1 MQKAARRT
9 NTLAEVNNSVKLLNE
24 MLSHFNQEESSQA
37 DKELIK
43 ASSLHH
49 KHNSLKTVV
58 LGFKANERVH
68 NKITSVFLSSAAGE

>member
-1 MQKAARRT
+1 MQKAARRI

-43 ASSLHH
+43 ASALPHQHYSLPPRP
-49 KHNSLKTVV
+49 
-58 LGFKANERVH
+58 E
-68 NKITSVFLSSAAGE
+68 